1 MTFQLDL
8 SFFNFIMIIIII
20 IIVIIIIII
29 IIIIVIAIILQ
40 IVAKCKLSWPNVNHT
55 TFAWSLGYQES
66 E

>member
-1 MTFQLDL
+1 
-8 SFFNFIMIIIII
+8 MIIIII
-20 IIVIIIIII
+20 IIVIIII

-40 IVAKCKLSWPNVNHT
+40 IVAKYKLSWPNVNHT

>member
-8 SFFNFIMIIIII
+8 SLFNFIM
-20 IIVIIIIII
+20 IIIIII

-40 IVAKCKLSWPNVNHT
+40 IVAKCKLSWPNVNPT
-55 TFAWSLGYQES
+55 TFAWSLGYQGS

>member
-8 SFFNFIMIIIII
+8 SLFNFIMI
-20 IIVIIIIII
+20 IIIIII

-40 IVAKCKLSWPNVNHT
+40 IVAKCKLSWPNVNPT
-55 TFAWSLGYQES
+55 TFAWSLGYQGS